1 MKNLKTDS
9 EESIINFENDTWK
22 TVFVQQVS
30 SGRFWKNLLK
40 DDFNQR
46 FFLDREDAIYICKKA
61 QADTY
66 EKIIKDLKGKVD
78 KEIIDKLKQ
87 DVEDLWKKDD
97 SMLGIDI
104 YL

>member
-1 MKNLKTDS
+1 MEK
-9 EESIINFENDTWK
+9 ETWK
-22 TVFVQQVS
+22 TVFVAQVDN
-30 SGRFWKNLLK
+30 GRYWKELFK
-40 DDFNQR
+40 DDFNR
-46 FFLDREDAIYICKKA
+46 HLFLDRSDAVYICKKA
-61 QADTY
+61 QADIY
-66 EKIIKDLKGKVD
+66 KKIIKDLKGKVD